1 MTYGSP
7 VSVPLDLS
15 LHGRSIA
22 FDAERFLISVFEVC
36 SLKEIAKLCR

>member
-15 LHGRSIA
+15 LRGRSTA
-22 FDAERFLISVFEVC
+22 FDAERFLIAVFEVC
-36 SLKEIAKLCR
+36 SLKEIAKLYR